1 MDIVEWNEDP
11 AVFIANA
18 LNPAQVMDVIFDET
32 NPKAC
37 TVVVPD
43 YQLSLAI
50 GKRGQNAR
58 LAAKLTNHKIDIKS
72 ESDMTE
78 FYENQELHDE
88 AIVQSDLTDDEYETI
103 AFNNE
108 TVEEKPEA

>member
-18 LNPAQVMDVIFDET
+18 LNPAEVSDVIFDAE

-58 LAAKLTNHKIDIKS
+58 LAAKLTGYKIDIKS
-72 ESDMTE
+72 ESDMKD
-78 FYENQELHDE
+78 FYAQLDNEEVVEEIDATIDE
-88 AIVQSDLTDDEYETI
+88 AEVILNDNATSVDE
-103 AFNNE
+103 
-108 TVEEKPEA
+108 